1 MKYQDFL
8 NLIKSKYTIDNDL
21 LRDIKWLVS
30 YTINPQT
37 QLNFLDNPNIPDDI
51 IDELLHK
58 VHLLIQHTPLAYIL
72 GNAEFYG
79 YLFTVT
85 PDTLIPRPE
94 TELLCEQIIKEHKN
108 NSNQLDILDMCTGS
122 GCIAITLAKN
132 LNSCVS
138 AVDISISALN
148 IAKLN
153 ANNLQAKI
161 NFIHSNMFDKVT
173 GKYDIIVSNPP
184 YIQSNEINNLMHSV
198 KDFEPHLAL
207 DGGTDGLDFYKTIN
221 NLAPQFLKPNGKL
234 YLEIGFNQAKSL
246 MNLLSTN
253 FQNIRVIK
261 DYNGLDR
268 IITANLRSKNND

>member
-37 QLNFLDNPNIPDDI
+37 QLNFLDNPNIPDDMI
-51 IDELLHK
+51 NTLLDK
-58 VHLLIQHTPLAYIL
+58 IQLLYNNTPLAYIL

-94 TELLCEQIIKEHKN
+94 TELLCEQIINKHKHS
-108 NSNQLDILDMCTGS
+108 SNKLDILDMCTGS

-138 AVDISISALN
+138 AVDISTSALN
-148 IAKLN
+148 VAKLN

-161 NFIHSNMFDKVT
+161 NFIHSNMFDKIT

-184 YIQSNEINNLMHSV
+184 YIQSNEINNLMQSV

-221 NLAPQFLKPNGKL
+221 NLAPKFLKTNGKL
-234 YLEIGFNQAKSL
+234 YLEIGYNQGKAISE
-246 MNLLSTN
+246 LLSTN
-253 FQNIRVIK
+253 FDNIQVIK